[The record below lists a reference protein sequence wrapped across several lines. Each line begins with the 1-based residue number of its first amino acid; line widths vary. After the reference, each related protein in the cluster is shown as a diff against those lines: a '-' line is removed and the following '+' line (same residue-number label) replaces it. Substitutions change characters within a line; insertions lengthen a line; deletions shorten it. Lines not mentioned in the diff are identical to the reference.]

1 MSYPSNIKH
10 LITLFAKLPGI
21 GPKTSER
28 IVLYLLERH
37 LKEFVD
43 AFSRITGTVRR
54 CLKCHNFS
62 TNEICDICSDS
73 KRNTDTIAVVAKP
86 QDVAA
91 IEQSHAF
98 SGTYHI
104 LGGLLSPIEG
114 ITDKY
119 LRIKELEVRIEENG
133 IKEIILAF
141 DNNPEG
147 DATANYLKK
156 RLSRFGVRM
165 SRLARGLPMGSDLE
179 YADEITLKSALE
191 NRQRL

>member
-1 MSYPSNIKH
+1 MSYPGNIKH

-86 QDVAA
+86 QDVTA

-119 LRIKELEVRIEENG
+119 LRIKELEARIEENG

-156 RLSRFGVRM
+156 RLSRFEISM